1 MGMHTRKLV
10 LWHAQG
16 EGKGVKHRVLV
27 KRSCGDDAKDALG
40 VGLLRREERTR
51 VQGHLHVVAELVYRA
66 DLPGLARLAARQPLP
81 VFGRQPTR
89 TQPQLLCG
97 KAVPVKAAIELH
109 PARAT
114 LREPV
119 NLPHNGD
126 AVARGGELSGRIHG
140 LRGVTR
146 ATQLKDEGVL
156 ACPKL
161 GDPVRVHEVPHEH
174 KETRGHR
181 QKEGG
186 RDGHANPFSHG
197 APIYLRPAATS

>member
-16 EGKGVKHRVLV
+16 EGEGVKHRVLV

-97 KAVPVKAAIELH
+97 KAVPVKAAIALH

-119 NLPHNGD
+119 NLPHDGD

-161 GDPVRVHEVPHEH
+161 GDPVRIHEVPHE
-174 KETRGHR
+174 
-181 QKEGG
+181 
-186 RDGHANPFSHG
+186 
-197 APIYLRPAATS
+197 